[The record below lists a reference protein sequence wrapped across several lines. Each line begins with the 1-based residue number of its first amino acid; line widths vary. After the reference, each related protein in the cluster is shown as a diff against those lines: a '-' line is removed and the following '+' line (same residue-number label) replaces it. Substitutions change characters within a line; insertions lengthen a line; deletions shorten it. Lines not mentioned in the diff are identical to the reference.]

1 MEENGMKESK
11 LREMSGDVDDFLR
24 KMILSHE
31 VDYSIVLASI
41 LARITLLAMET
52 DQEEGVLTLLDATRE
67 KLIESLE
74 SKE

>member
-1 MEENGMKESK
+1 MKESK

>member
-1 MEENGMKESK
+1 MKESK
-11 LREMSGDVDDFLR
+11 LREMSRDVDDFIR

-31 VDYSIVLASI
+31 VDYSIVLASM
-41 LARITLLAMET
+41 LARVTLLAMET
-52 DQEEGVLTLLDATRE
+52 DQEEGVLTLFDATRE